1 MKTFEEI
8 ESSKIDEKY
17 MKVAIKEAIKASQ
30 IEEVPV
36 GAVIVKDGK
45 IISRG
50 HNTREK
56 DNIVTGHAEINVIKK
71 ASKKIKDW
79 QLIDCTLYVTVE
91 PCPMCA
97 AAIYQSHIKR
107 VVYGAPNIK
116 EGAIE
121 SHVKL
126 YDIEGLHFYPQVTK
140 GVLKEECSRI
150 MKEYFKNKR
159 QNKLKK
165 Q

>member
-1 MKTFEEI
+1 MKLLEEI
-8 ESSKIDEKY
+8 EPVKTDEKY
-17 MKVAIKEAIKASQ
+17 MRQALKEANIAYQKN
-30 IEEVPV
+30 EVPV

-56 DNIVTGHAEINVIKK
+56 DHLVISHAEINAIKK
-71 ASKKIKDW
+71 ASKKLNDW
-79 QLIDCTLYVTVE
+79 QLVDCVLYVTIE

-116 EGAIE
+116 EGAID

-126 YDIEGLHFYPQVTK
+126 YNIEGLHFYPQITR
-140 GVLKEECSRI
+140 GVLQEECSNV

-159 QNKLKK
+159 HIK
-165 Q
+165 